1 MVKPIV
7 AGVDATQDGAWAG
20 AVAHRL
26 AERVGTQCF
35 IVHAV
40 REVMLPPAGAPGLT
54 DEAGIRSS
62 VLHAARD
69 QILARLRGNVPEAC
83 LASVDVRMGRPAR
96 VIQEVVAERDAG
108 LIVVGGKRHHVLG
121 RWLGGSAVLH
131 VVRLADV
138 PVLVTT
144 AAAAQIERMLVA
156 VDLSEA
162 AKETIAAA
170 EQFAALLGARL
181 RFVHVVEEIPFA
193 PEVPAAP
200 SSEEL
205 FRAANA
211 VLETDVWP
219 TIGSPDAERV
229 VRRGSVRA
237 EIEREA
243 AEWTAQLVV
252 VGSHGKGRIDRM
264 LLGSV
269 TEGLI
274 RDLPASLLV
283 IPVAHSR
290 R

>member
-1 MVKPIV
+1 MLKPIV
-7 AGVDATQDGAWAG
+7 TGVDGTQEGAWAG

-26 AERVGTQCF
+26 AERIGTQCI

-40 REVMLPPAGAPGLT
+40 REVILPPAGAPGLS

-62 VLHAARD
+62 VLQAAHRE
-69 QILARLRGNVPEAC
+69 ILEQLRGNVPEAS
-83 LASVDVRMGRPAR
+83 LGSVEVRMGRPAR
-96 VIQEVVAERDAG
+96 VIQELVAERDAG
-108 LIVVGGKRHHVLG
+108 LVVLGGKHHHVLG
-121 RWLGGSAVLH
+121 RWLGGSTVLH
-131 VVRLADV
+131 LVRLADV

-144 AAAAQIERMLVA
+144 PTAAQIERALVA

-170 EQFAALLGARL
+170 ERFAALVGAEL

-193 PEVPAAP
+193 PEVPSAP

-205 FRAANA
+205 FRAAKA
-211 VLETDVWP
+211 ALETDIWP
-219 TIGSPDAERV
+219 AIGTRDAERV
-229 VRRGSVRA
+229 IRRGSVRA
-237 EIEREA
+237 VIDRET
-243 AEWTAQLVV
+243 AEWNAQLVV
-252 VGSHGKGRIDRM
+252 VGSHGKGWIDRM

-274 RDLPASLLV
+274 RHLPASLLV
-283 IPVAHSR
+283 IPMARSR